1 MKAHGGQSSTS
12 GLVLQD
18 SHLQSLSMIRGSPNK
33 LCWLA
38 SKPMGSTCLSLLVVR
53 INVCIAECRFFY
65 WVLRRDF
72 SCLWHKHF
80 NGLTNAS

>member
-38 SKPMGSTCLSLLVVR
+38 SKPMGSTCLSLLGVR
-53 INVCIAECRFFY
+53 INVCTAECRFF
-65 WVLRRDF
+65 LLGSEKRLLMLMAQTF
-72 SCLWHKHF
+72 
-80 NGLTNAS
+80 